1 MSDIKSVRLFGMKV
15 HVVNLESAQAQ
26 FEALVNSEGGKMIFT
41 PNPEFVMKA
50 QDDEAFMT
58 VLNEGDLVVPDGI
71 GIVLASKFHKLGISE
86 RVPGIELVSKMLE
99 YAAQNSK
106 TVYLFGG
113 KPEVPALAAQN
124 MVAKYPGLKIV
135 GMADGYVDEQ
145 GMNAVL
151 EDIRSKAPDIVLVAL
166 GAPKQEKWIYDN
178 RHHMNAKVAMGVGG
192 SLDVWAGTVKR
203 APKFFQKFALEWLY
217 RLLKQ
222 PTRFM
227 RMMVLPKFM
236 IRVILTRDI
245 DKKLK

>member
-1 MSDIKSVRLFGMKV
+1 MSDINSVRLFGMKV

-50 QDDEAFMT
+50 QDDEVFMD
-58 VLNEGDLVVPDGI
+58 VLNAGDLVIPDGI
-71 GIVLASKFHKLGISE
+71 GVVLASKVHKLGITD

-99 YAAQNSK
+99 YAEKNDK

-124 MVAKYPGLKIV
+124 MVAKYPRLKIV
-135 GMADGYVDEQ
+135 GMANGYVDDK
-145 GMNAVL
+145 GMAAVL

-166 GAPKQEKWIYDN
+166 GAPRQEKWIYEN

-203 APKFFQKFALEWLY
+203 APKIFQKLGLEWFY

-227 RMMVLPKFM
+227 RMMILPKFM
-236 IRVILTRDI
+236 IRVLLTRDI
-245 DKKLK
+245 DKKIK